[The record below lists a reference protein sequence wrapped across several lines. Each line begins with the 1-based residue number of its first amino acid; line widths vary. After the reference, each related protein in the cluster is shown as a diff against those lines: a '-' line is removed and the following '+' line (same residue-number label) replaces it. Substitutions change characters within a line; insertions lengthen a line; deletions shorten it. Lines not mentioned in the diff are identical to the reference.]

1 MSKLFIFLSF
11 LIQIHTDKHS
21 LAWTGDKECMR
32 LGTISIRRYNTVR
45 NIDVPAHVIE
55 VSKH

>member
-11 LIQIHTDKHS
+11 LIQIHTDKQS